1 MEAAYQAWI
10 DSFMLRHDHNS
21 GALLSL
27 QSPQEVI
34 FKSLATQIVATAK
47 QSIHLIQN
55 ENATLIRSEIEKT
68 IQLSFKLSEVWI
80 RGLLHAHME
89 YPAASIPS
97 KKAGNMHGVLT
108 GL

>member
-1 MEAAYQAWI
+1 MEAAYQARI

-21 GALLSL
+21 SALLSF

-80 RGLLHAHME
+80 QGLLHAHME
-89 YPAASIPS
+89 YPAASIPG